1 MCWRQA
7 VNPASQTIVNLD
19 ILVKALPKKSKEL
32 FQRIFSVST
41 TKGYLKPPATM
52 LPWIEQQ
59 FGSVARV
66 TEQKIIKV
74 TNLVTFDGSIFNS
87 LRALRPRQFE
97 DRLKVE
103 ARLMDRA
110 KDDRLR

>member
-1 MCWRQA
+1 M
-7 VNPASQTIVNLD
+7 NPASQTIVNLD
-19 ILVKALPKKSKEL
+19 ILVEALPKKLKEL

-59 FGSVARV
+59 FGSVDRV

-74 TNLVTFDGSIFNS
+74 TNLITFEGSIFNS
-87 LRALRPRQFE
+87 LRALRQRQ
-97 DRLKVE
+97 
-103 ARLMDRA
+103 
-110 KDDRLR
+110 